1 MTFGEKV
8 HTSHIE
14 PRLLSARLQYFK
26 PKIITGNVTKAETNI
41 SFGLKFQIGE
51 GILVCQIQSGFFA
64 TFVALSEY
72 MNFTRLDDIL
82 LVLKVPQSSHVTQGR
97 RQPIY
102 NYKSAPLDRRRKPTC
117 TKTPK

>member
-8 HTSHIE
+8 HSFHIE

-51 GILVCQIQSGFFA
+51 GILVCQIKMVVFFA
-64 TFVALSEY
+64 AFVALSEY
-72 MNFTRLDDIL
+72 MNFTRQLATGRYTTGF
-82 LVLKVPQSSHVTQGR
+82 KSTQKQQR
-97 RQPIY
+97 NTRAQTTY
-102 NYKSAPLDRRRKPTC
+102 LQLQEC
-117 TKTPK
+117 TTR